1 MAARTKY
8 KLLPFDHKQ
17 IAERLFGQKPKV
29 AGHAKP
35 FAIFLY
41 PRVGETTAMFVMLA
55 FGGSFLVRC
64 AGDDNGVAVT
74 VQLHVF

>member
-1 MAARTKY
+1 MATCTKY
-8 KLLPFDHKQ
+8 KLLPADPKQ
-17 IAERLFGQKPKV
+17 IAAALLGQQPEM

-35 FAIFLY
+35 FPIFLY
-41 PRVGETTAMFVMLA
+41 PRVGETTAMFIVLA
-55 FGGSFLVRC
+55 FGSSLFVRC